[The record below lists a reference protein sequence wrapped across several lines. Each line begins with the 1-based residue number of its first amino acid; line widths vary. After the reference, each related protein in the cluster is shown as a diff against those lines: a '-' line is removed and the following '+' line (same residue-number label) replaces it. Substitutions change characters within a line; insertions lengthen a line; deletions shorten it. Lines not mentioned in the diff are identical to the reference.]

1 MAATMDPHHDADSSN
16 LPDHVAVEHD
26 PTIVY
31 RPADAAPAAGE
42 SSPKIAGVFRYALV
56 VERGPRAGLTYV
68 LGNGETL
75 AGRSDDVAIFLG
87 DVTVSRHHA
96 RFYVDESGLSVE
108 DLRSTNGTYVNLQ
121 RRDDRAALAP
131 GDEIMIGKFHL
142 AVVVGSE

>member
-1 MAATMDPHHDADSSN
+1 MAAMTDPHDDAGSSD

-31 RPADAAPAAGE
+31 RPADESRSGGDAGP
-42 SSPKIAGVFRYALV
+42 SIAGAFRYALV

-68 LGNGETL
+68 LGEGETL

-96 RFYVDESGLSVE
+96 RFLVDESGLSVQ
-108 DLRSTNGTYVNLQ
+108 DLRSTNGTYVNLE